1 VHLRKDWVWDVL
13 DISLIP
19 PKYLVVDKVAV
30 NQAVKSGIR
39 EIPGIRIYETESAII
54 KA

>member
-1 VHLRKDWVWDVL
+1 L
-13 DISLIP
+13 DIRIIP
-19 PKYLVVDKVAV
+19 GKYLIVDKITV

>member
-1 VHLRKDWVWDVL
+1 
-13 DISLIP
+13 
-19 PKYLVVDKVAV
+19 VAV

-39 EIPGIRIYETESAII
+39 EIPGMRIYETESAII